1 MRTDDF
7 RLDQLRQAV
16 GELAES
22 DVSSLSDGEV
32 RERLPVLLSALGT
45 LGAVLAETVASF
57 DTRELAE
64 ADGCRSVRAWLMA
77 FGRMSAQSATGW
89 LERGRLLGQLP
100 GLAAAARGGAVST
113 EHLRKV
119 GDLVER
125 HGIAEVVRFDGVLG
139 ELAAAGT
146 PADVQKACERIS
158 AHLDPD
164 GPDPE
169 NDFQRRGLT
178 LSRAGSM
185 VGLRGQLDAEAGAAV
200 LTALD
205 ALMAPP
211 GPDDVRTA
219 RQRRADALA
228 ELARQSLSRG
238 ELPTVGGVR
247 PTVGILLQP
256 GNLRGPGSAPAP
268 NNPLPCNPLPSNPL
282 APSDPLPPSDPLA
295 PSALAPSSLGSGRAT
310 PSTGPHV
317 AAGLAAP
324 SEPAHLSWF
333 GAVPDELAQRIACD
347 CDVWRAV
354 LDPATGLPLEL
365 GRTHRLVPHW
375 LRKALHARDRGC
387 RWPGCGAPVAWT
399 DAHHLRAWYDGGP
412 TDVDNLLCLC
422 RFHHGKV
429 HEGRWRIQLDRATGQ
444 VHVTRP
450 DGRPY
455 ELGPSRPWTPG
466 PPDDPLRRKAA

>member
-57 DTRELAE
+57 DTRELAD

-119 GDLVER
+119 GELVEK
-125 HGIAEVVRFDGVLG
+125 HGIAEVARFDGVLG

-169 NDFQRRGLT
+169 KDFQRRGLT

-247 PTVGILLQP
+247 PTVGILVQP
-256 GNLRGPGSAPAP
+256 ANLTGPGSAPAGR
-268 NNPLPCNPLPSNPL
+268 PSESDRPPGAAAVIDGWIGGGVG
-282 APSDPLPPSDPLA
+282 APGLVR
-295 PSALAPSSLGSGRAT
+295 GRARR
-310 PSTGPHV
+310 V
-317 AAGLAAP
+317 
-324 SEPAHLSWF
+324 
-333 GAVPDELAQRIACD
+333 GATD
-347 CDVWRAV
+347 
-354 LDPATGLPLEL
+354 
-365 GRTHRLVPHW
+365 RL
-375 LRKALHARDRGC
+375 
-387 RWPGCGAPVAWT
+387 
-399 DAHHLRAWYDGGP
+399 
-412 TDVDNLLCLC
+412 
-422 RFHHGKV
+422 
-429 HEGRWRIQLDRATGQ
+429 
-444 VHVTRP
+444 
-450 DGRPY
+450 
-455 ELGPSRPWTPG
+455 
-466 PPDDPLRRKAA
+466 

>member
-57 DTRELAE
+57 DTRQLAE

-89 LERGRLLGQLP
+89 LERGRLLRQLP
-100 GLAAAARGGAVST
+100 VLAAAARGGAVST

-119 GDLVER
+119 GELVEK
-125 HGIAEVVRFDGVLG
+125 HGIAEVARFDGVLG

-146 PADVQKACERIS
+146 PADLQKACERIS

-169 NDFQRRGLT
+169 KDFQRRGLT

-256 GNLRGPGSAPAP
+256 ANLSRPDSAPAGR
-268 NNPLPCNPLPSNPL
+268 PSE
-282 APSDPLPPSDPLA
+282 ADRPPGADA
-295 PSALAPSSLGSGRAT
+295 VMTGGSAA
-310 PSTGPHV
+310 
-317 AAGLAAP
+317 
-324 SEPAHLSWF
+324 EPAHLGWF

-354 LDPATGLPLEL
+354 LTRPRDCRSSSAARIASSPTGCARPYTRATAVAG
-365 GRTHRLVPHW
+365 GR
-375 LRKALHARDRGC
+375 AAARRS
-387 RWPGCGAPVAWT
+387 PGPTRTTCGPGTTAARPTSTTCSACAAST
-399 DAHHLRAWYDGGP
+399 TARSTRDGGGS
-412 TDVDNLLCLC
+412 NS
-422 RFHHGKV
+422 
-429 HEGRWRIQLDRATGQ
+429 TG
-444 VHVTRP
+444 RP
-450 DGRPY
+450 DRYTSPA
-455 ELGPSRPWTPG
+455 PTADHTR
-466 PPDDPLRRKAA
+466 